1 MDRAM
6 WKKHK
11 TAVAALQSAFKFKP
25 DLSWILRRQ
34 DDAVHGRKM
43 RSMISHYATELQ
55 NKAMPEEYE
64 TQAIRKKEAITLA
77 WNLMARTTNI
87 DEVSFSVLHR
97 VGDALQ
103 DLGLVAED
111 FGAHSPRKG
120 AGSHRDSRRPNM
132 GWALDQILEKYT
144 TTTFRVGLDREGG
157 YVRVLGVLARC
168 ARLEDVA
175 SLPVLAVHGD
185 GRRGYPAASAPR

>member
-1 MDRAM
+1 
-6 WKKHK
+6 
-11 TAVAALQSAFKFKP
+11 
-25 DLSWILRRQ
+25 
-34 DDAVHGRKM
+34 
-43 RSMISHYATELQ
+43 MISHYATELQ

-64 TQAIRKKEAITLA
+64 TQAIRMKEAITLA

-144 TTTFRVGLDREGG
+144 TTMFRVGLDHEGG
-157 YVRVLGVLARC
+157 YWEYLRGVLDSKTSPVFRSLLFTATDAEGIPLLRRRDDLVVC
-168 ARLEDVA
+168 GTEDECVG
-175 SLPVLAVHGD
+175 STMRPTGI
-185 GRRGYPAASAPR
+185 PADVMIMA